1 MNLLKNKNF
10 LRATAA
16 LVGTMV
22 GVGIFGIPFAFSKA
36 GFWTGFLF
44 LILIAAITLLA
55 DLMYGEV
62 VLRTRAKHQL
72 VGYTQFYL
80 GPFFKKA
87 LFFTAALSTYSALL
101 AYIIISGDFM
111 NNVFSWVFYVSPESY
126 SIIFFVVLSLLIL
139 RGLKTVSWAELLL
152 TALFFAVVLGIFF
165 LSLDKLNFSNF
176 KGGALEFW
184 FLPYGI
190 LLFAF
195 AGLPAVPLQREIL
208 GSGSERLFK
217 KSIFAAVILAAA
229 LYFVFAFTE
238 FCVGDF
244 GGGAVFRLCFYGTGN
259 FRGHYHAGCNFG
271 AFWSAGRRHSLLG
284 FGFRP
289 SGRQYFV
296 FDAWHRLYGNFS
308 FGFQTLK
315 NGFLVFDGFA
325 AVCSFFGRNAD
336 IHRCCEFGRFGRHRA
351 GRGDFGFSVHESEI
365 KRRPRTGIQSASSQ
379 LAFVRFYR
387 YVYCRFGVCHIY

>member
-1 MNLLKNKNF
+1 MKNRMNLLKNKNF

-229 LYFVFAFTE
+229 LYFVFAFT
-238 FCVGDF
+238 VLGISGDTTTPDAISGLF
-244 GGGAVFRLCFYGTGN
+244 GPLGGAIVFLGSVFGLLAVSTSYLMLGTAFTEIFHLDFKLSKTASWFLTVLPPFVLFLGGMRT
-259 FRGHYHAGCNFG
+259 FIDVVSLAGSVGIGLEG
-271 AFWSAGRRHSLLG
+271 AI
-284 FGFRP
+284 
-289 SGRQYFV
+289 
-296 FDAWHRLYGNFS
+296 
-308 FGFQTLK
+308 
-315 NGFLVFDGFA
+315 LVFLFMKAKSKGDREPEYSLR
-325 AVCSFFGRNAD
+325 VPKWLLFGL
-336 IHRCCEFGRFGRHRA
+336 IGMFIA
-351 GRGDFGFSVHESEI
+351 GSVYAIFI
-365 KRRPRTGIQSASSQ
+365 K
-379 LAFVRFYR
+379 
-387 YVYCRFGVCHIY
+387 

>member
-229 LYFVFAFTE
+229 LYFVFAFT
-238 FCVGDF
+238 VLGISGDTTTPDAISGLF
-244 GGGAVFRLCFYGTGN
+244 GPLGGAIVFLGSVFGLLEIFHLDFKLSKTASWFLTVLPPFVLFLGGMRTFIDVVSL
-259 FRGHYHAGCNFG
+259 AGSVGIGLEG
-271 AFWSAGRRHSLLG
+271 AI
-284 FGFRP
+284 
-289 SGRQYFV
+289 
-296 FDAWHRLYGNFS
+296 
-308 FGFQTLK
+308 
-315 NGFLVFDGFA
+315 LVFLFMKAKSKGDREPEYSLR
-325 AVCSFFGRNAD
+325 VPKWLLFGL
-336 IHRCCEFGRFGRHRA
+336 IGMFIA
-351 GRGDFGFSVHESEI
+351 GSVYAIFI
-365 KRRPRTGIQSASSQ
+365 K
-379 LAFVRFYR
+379 
-387 YVYCRFGVCHIY
+387 